1 MKKKLEKWYKSPAY
15 RFLALVILL
24 TVVLLLADFGLILPN
39 CSTKTKLI
47 THGLYLIG
55 FYNAICAIREK
66 KSGKKNNRE
75 GAANAAPPLFYAP
88 ISDAIA
94 SAAPARI
101 MKSARFHTSRPARP
115 GRRGKRR

>member
-55 FYNAICAIREK
+55 FYNAICAIREEK
-66 KSGKKNNRE
+66 ERE
-75 GAANAAPPLFYAP
+75 
-88 ISDAIA
+88 
-94 SAAPARI
+94 
-101 MKSARFHTSRPARP
+101 KE
-115 GRRGKRR
+115 

>member
-1 MKKKLEKWYKSPAY
+1 MINKNYIRSKPRPTGNKAGCPMKKKLEKWYKSRAY

-55 FYNAICAIREK
+55 FYNAICAIREEK
-66 KSGKKNNRE
+66 ERE
-75 GAANAAPPLFYAP
+75 EE
-88 ISDAIA
+88 
-94 SAAPARI
+94 
-101 MKSARFHTSRPARP
+101 
-115 GRRGKRR
+115 